1 MYMHDCFFLLSAVH
15 LLQLLSQLQRVL
27 LSFFLFLLFK
37 IFLSFFF
44 HSFFFYLKRSRPF
57 VYDCMR
63 KLSRGRGGDC
73 YPCVLHSLVLACTC
87 VERLD
92 EVGVLLG
99 HDLALELE
107 GWSEIACL
115 LGEVY
120 GQPGPLLHDLCI
132 AGGLLVG
139 GFHAYDFEENKQW
152 KEKVRRR
159 RREKKN
165 SLR

>member
-1 MYMHDCFFLLSAVH
+1 
-15 LLQLLSQLQRVL
+15 
-27 LSFFLFLLFK
+27 
-37 IFLSFFF
+37 
-44 HSFFFYLKRSRPF
+44 
-57 VYDCMR
+57 MR
-63 KLSRGRGGDC
+63 TLSRGGGGDC
-73 YPCVLHSLVLACTC
+73 NPYVLRSLVLACTC

-107 GWSEIACL
+107 GWSEIARL

-139 GFHAYDFEENKQW
+139 GFHAYDFEESKQW
-152 KEKVRRR
+152 NETS
-159 RREKKN
+159 EKKKTREQKPVCDDIYI
-165 SLR
+165 LL